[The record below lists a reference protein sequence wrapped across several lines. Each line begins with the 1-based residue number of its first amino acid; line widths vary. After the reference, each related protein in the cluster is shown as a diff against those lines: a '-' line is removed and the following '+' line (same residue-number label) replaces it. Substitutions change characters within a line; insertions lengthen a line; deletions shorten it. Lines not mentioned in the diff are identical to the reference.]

1 MHLPSVPGIGGGNI
15 GIITHESVSFYMFWH
30 SLLRRRNG
38 YKHAEMRVI
47 FMPKREY
54 GSKLCAAGDTDE
66 NGQVTRET
74 LS

>member
-1 MHLPSVPGIGGGNI
+1 M
-15 GIITHESVSFYMFWH
+15 
-30 SLLRRRNG
+30 R
-38 YKHAEMRVI
+38 RVI